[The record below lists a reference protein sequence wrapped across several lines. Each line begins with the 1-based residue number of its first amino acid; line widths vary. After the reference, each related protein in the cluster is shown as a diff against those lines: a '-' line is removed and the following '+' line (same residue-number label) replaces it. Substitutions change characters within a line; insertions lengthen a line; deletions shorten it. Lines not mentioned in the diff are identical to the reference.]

1 MNRKKQLKKEID
13 GSRNEI
19 SELEREEDE
28 INKLLSQPE
37 IAADYVRVNKLIKKS
52 EGIKLQLDGL
62 YSKYSEMI

>member
-1 MNRKKQLKKEID
+1 M
-13 GSRNEI
+13 
-19 SELEREEDE
+19 EREEDE

-37 IAADYVRVNKLIKKS
+37 IAADYVRVNELIKKS